1 MSRLP
6 AAVRRLRRTVLA
18 RRRALAA
25 VCAALA
31 VAAVLQANATPAPS
45 TTSVLTAAHDLPGG
59 VVVESSD
66 LRSTAFAPD
75 SVPAGTLAGPD
86 VAVGRTTAG
95 PMRAGEPVTD
105 ARLVTSSILDG
116 YPGLVAVPVRLGD
129 AGAVRLLRVGDRI
142 DVLAADPQRRS
153 PAAVVQRHAPVLAIP
168 QSDDNTPGD
177 ANGALVVLGVND
189 ASARTLAQASVSSVL
204 SVVLTR

>member
-1 MSRLP
+1 MSRIP
-6 AAVRRLRRTVLA
+6 VAVRRLRRTVLA

-25 VCAALA
+25 VCAAVA
-31 VAAVLQANATPAPS
+31 VAAVLQANATPPPS
-45 TTSVLTAAHDLPGG
+45 TTPVLTAAHDLPGG
-59 VVVESSD
+59 VVVSASD
-66 LRSTAFAPD
+66 LRSAAFAPD
-75 SVPAGTLAGPD
+75 SVPAGTLAGPA
-86 VAVGRTTAG
+86 VAIGRTTAG

-105 ARLVTSSILDG
+105 ARLVTSSILEG

-168 QSDDNTPGD
+168 QSDDNTPGA
-177 ANGALVVLGVND
+177 ANGALVVLGVSD